1 MTQRPDN
8 VSLEHDGC
16 NVRRAA
22 SRRTGGP
29 LKSGA
34 SSLRGFAVLYQSH
47 IQSCGPP

>member
-1 MTQRPDN
+1 MTPRPDD

-29 LKSGA
+29 LESGA
-34 SSLRGFAVLYQSH
+34 SSLLGFAAVYRSH

>member
-1 MTQRPDN
+1 MTPRSND
-8 VSLEHDGC
+8 VSLEHGGC

-34 SSLRGFAVLYQSH
+34 SSFLGFAAVYRSH